1 MDKTITIT
9 MPLSEYLELKEKAE
23 RNEEEAFTQA
33 YIEVS
38 NKKKQEISGL
48 LSEISSLKYQLEC
61 LVLRDIETY
70 KD

>member
-23 RNEEEAFTQA
+23 RNEQEAFTQA

-38 NKKKQEISGL
+38 NKKNQEISEL
-48 LSEISSLKYQLEC
+48 MSEISSLKYQLER
-61 LVLRDIETY
+61 LILRDIETY